1 MSTTITAASERSVAR
16 SIKQQK
22 AVGEVTDAMDDT
34 TIFLKL
40 MKKAE
45 EAAQAAT

>member
-1 MSTTITAASERSVAR
+1 MSTITAASDRSTQR

-22 AVGEVTDAMDDT
+22 AIGEVTDAMDDT
-34 TIFLKL
+34 AIFLKL

-45 EAAQAAT
+45 EAAQAAA

>member
-1 MSTTITAASERSVAR
+1 MSTTIAAASDRSVQR
-16 SIKQQK
+16 SIQTQK

-34 TIFLKL
+34 TIFFKL

-45 EAAQAAT
+45 EAAQAAA

>member
-1 MSTTITAASERSVAR
+1 MPTTITAASDRSVERS
-16 SIKQQK
+16 INEQK
-22 AVGEVTDAMDDT
+22 AVGDVTDAMDDT

-45 EAAQAAT
+45 EAAQAAA